1 MQVVIEQIPGGY
13 RAKPWTD
20 SVEGATQDEALQK
33 MIALIQRYQ
42 DNGARFVEVPLME
55 PNPAEAAWQRL
66 AGWLKDDPDYDDLQ
80 ASIEERRRQLDDD
93 PDAF

>member
-1 MQVVIEQIPGGY
+1 MQMVIEQIPGGY

-20 SVEGATQDEALQK
+20 SVEGATLDEVFQK
-33 MIALIQRYQ
+33 MTALVKRYQ
-42 DNGARFVEVPLME
+42 DAGARFVEVPLME
-55 PNPAEAAWQRL
+55 PAQAEGAWQRL

-80 ASIEERRRQLDDD
+80 AAIQERRRQLDDD